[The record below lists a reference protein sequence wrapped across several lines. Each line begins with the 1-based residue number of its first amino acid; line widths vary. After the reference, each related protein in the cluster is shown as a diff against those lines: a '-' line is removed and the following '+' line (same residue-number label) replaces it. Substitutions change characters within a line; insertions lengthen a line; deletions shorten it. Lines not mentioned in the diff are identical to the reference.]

1 MGKRNRNL
9 FDKIVE
15 WNNLI
20 DAHHKTSNG
29 KKRSYGFLE
38 FKEHDMYHLRNIQK
52 SLIDGTYQR
61 GDYREFI
68 IREPKP
74 RLISALD
81 FGDRLVQHALCNV
94 ITPIFEKSML
104 PYSFAC
110 RKDYGTHAGVKHIQK
125 LLRKHQFKYFLKT
138 DFKKFFPSIDLSVL
152 KAMIEKKIHCSK
164 TKGLIYSI
172 VGEEGKGIP
181 IGSLTSQLF
190 ANVYGNIID
199 YHMQHALKQK
209 YWARYMDD
217 IVVLGNSISELKVL
231 FDEIKSFAKNV
242 LLLDIS
248 RWQISPVSKGVNFL
262 GYRIWQKYKLIRKSS
277 VLRAKRKIRYYLKN
291 NKIEEL
297 NRFIASWKGHI
308 SWANSHNLQ
317 NYLNQNFNLQYT

>member
-1 MGKRNRNL
+1 
-9 FDKIVE
+9 
-15 WNNLI
+15 
-20 DAHHKTSNG
+20 
-29 KKRSYGFLE
+29 
-38 FKEHDMYHLRNIQK
+38 
-52 SLIDGTYQR
+52 
-61 GDYREFI
+61 
-68 IREPKP
+68 
-74 RLISALD
+74 
-81 FGDRLVQHALCNV
+81 
-94 ITPIFEKSML
+94 
-104 PYSFAC
+104 
-110 RKDYGTHAGVKHIQK
+110 
-125 LLRKHQFKYFLKT
+125 
-138 DFKKFFPSIDLSVL
+138 
-152 KAMIEKKIHCSK
+152 MIEKKIHCSK

-199 YHMQHALKQK
+199 YHMQHTLKQK

-297 NRFIASWKGHI
+297 NRFIASWKGHV